1 MARKKQSLSRIWQ
14 LSPQESEKCA
24 LLSREFKIPLPV
36 AQILLNR
43 GISSVEE
50 GEAFLHPD
58 LTQLYSPFSM
68 QDMDRAVEIIF
79 SSLRQGKR
87 IAVYG
92 DYDVDG
98 ITATALLFS
107 LLQGLGGDV
116 VFYLPCR
123 LQEGYGLNCG
133 ALDFLQGQ
141 GVSLL
146 ITVDCGISNVA
157 EISYACKLGLEV
169 IVTDHHQ
176 PGEILPA
183 ASAVLNPWRRDCSY
197 PFQALCGVGVA
208 FKLGQ
213 ALCYQA
219 GKKERI
225 RDYLDLVA
233 LGTVADLVPLHDE
246 NRILV
251 AHGLQQMEQALRPG
265 LQAIRAAAG
274 VKNKRLTT
282 DEIAFIIA
290 PRLNAAGRMGD
301 AARALHLLL
310 EEEKEKASQ
319 MAQELQKENSRRQAL
334 ELKIFK
340 EACTLVTESPPEKV
354 GRSFLLLAREDWHP
368 GVLGIVASRMV
379 ERFNLPVILMALENG
394 IGQGSGRSCGDFDLA
409 AALKQCSALLLGFGG
424 HRQAAGLKVAEECIP
439 LLREK
444 LDILAG
450 DFYGE
455 QGPTA
460 TLYLDALLEP
470 EEITPELVRTLQLLE
485 PFGHGNPSPLFWGK
499 KWLLE
504 KRREVGKDRR
514 HLQLG
519 VQKKGM
525 SFAGIS
531 FNGKTRLPPLTLQRE
546 IDLAFSVSF
555 DLWRGNETLQ
565 LEILDCT
572 YADEYRGK
580 NSLTLVDRRGLKKKM
595 LYIKDLWEQ
604 SKGILIFVNTAGRRQ
619 QLEKVFAGM
628 PEISFSHQG
637 AWPPGGFNEIP
648 DHFVLY
654 DLPLSDKK
662 LKRLLARLTG
672 VGRGEEGLQIHL
684 LYGHQD
690 YRENFKLLR
699 ATVPDFC
706 SLEQVYYYLQG
717 SIETEKNV
725 YWDRI
730 CYKLQRV
737 LPFPAT
743 KHLLK
748 KSMEIFAEA
757 LYLEL
762 NEQDILFQRRVHDYC
777 SLLKDL
783 AGTQAFRLERDKWKH
798 TLSWQ
803 QFLLDSAGKKILNFL
818 SDFTP
823 YGT

>member
-133 ALDFLQGQ
+133 ALDFLQSQ

-176 PGEILPA
+176 PGEVLPA

-208 FKLGQ
+208 FK
-213 ALCYQA
+213 
-219 GKKERI
+219 
-225 RDYLDLVA
+225 
-233 LGTVADLVPLHDE
+233 
-246 NRILV
+246 
-251 AHGLQQMEQALRPG
+251 MEQALRPG

-282 DEIAFIIA
+282 EEIAFIIA

-439 LLREK
+439 LLR
-444 LDILAG
+444 
-450 DFYGE
+450 
-455 QGPTA
+455 
-460 TLYLDALLEP
+460 
-470 EEITPELVRTLQLLE
+470 
-485 PFGHGNPSPLFWGK
+485 
-499 KWLLE
+499 
-504 KRREVGKDRR
+504 
-514 HLQLG
+514 
-519 VQKKGM
+519 
-525 SFAGIS
+525 
-531 FNGKTRLPPLTLQRE
+531 
-546 IDLAFSVSF
+546 
-555 DLWRGNETLQ
+555 
-565 LEILDCT
+565 
-572 YADEYRGK
+572 
-580 NSLTLVDRRGLKKKM
+580 
-595 LYIKDLWEQ
+595 
-604 SKGILIFVNTAGRRQ
+604 
-619 QLEKVFAGM
+619 
-628 PEISFSHQG
+628 
-637 AWPPGGFNEIP
+637 
-648 DHFVLY
+648 
-654 DLPLSDKK
+654 
-662 LKRLLARLTG
+662 
-672 VGRGEEGLQIHL
+672 
-684 LYGHQD
+684 
-690 YRENFKLLR
+690 
-699 ATVPDFC
+699 
-706 SLEQVYYYLQG
+706 
-717 SIETEKNV
+717 
-725 YWDRI
+725 
-730 CYKLQRV
+730 
-737 LPFPAT
+737 
-743 KHLLK
+743 
-748 KSMEIFAEA
+748 
-757 LYLEL
+757 
-762 NEQDILFQRRVHDYC
+762 
-777 SLLKDL
+777 
-783 AGTQAFRLERDKWKH
+783 
-798 TLSWQ
+798 
-803 QFLLDSAGKKILNFL
+803 
-818 SDFTP
+818 
-823 YGT
+823 